1 MENGRLCPASIMICI
16 EAYKYVFRIIINMI
30 TYRSLRYRHSSFS
43 LVVKLWA
50 FYPGDK
56 TLRLFI
62 YQLLRR
68 TVLADNLSVD
78 KTRER
83 PHECLHL
90 FSLIQSRSSY
100 FATPSTSLSGT
111 WLLRAQMSSD
121 SVCFK
126 QPRDYSDF
134 SLYFRIYSQDV
145 VK

>member
-78 KTRER
+78 KTREATQM
-83 PHECLHL
+83 LAFVFFNTKLQLL
-90 FSLIQSRSSY
+90 FCHSVHFVEWNL
-100 FATPSTSLSGT
+100 AVKSTNVQRQCVILNNRVIIVISASISESIHKI
-111 WLLRAQMSSD
+111 W
-121 SVCFK
+121 
-126 QPRDYSDF
+126 
-134 SLYFRIYSQDV
+134 
-145 VK
+145 